1 MITQSKTILS
11 CLLCTALMTG
21 CVSISE
27 KDQALPVIKHEGYP
41 DKEALNRNTPA
52 VDKAKVVMDKNVA
65 GTFYKMPVNKAVGQ
79 LATQAEVT
87 VDQSFIPSD
96 TYLFSGDVNSTF
108 GDFLKRVRKTSGID
122 YRFRDNTLSIVNKS
136 LIEENFSGQA
146 CDLNATPTVSINVK
160 EPVYPGEILKLFA
173 DRFGISLVYKTR
185 YYELNGLTQE
195 GLLPAKKVS
204 FYYNGCDKDEAF
216 RTFLKANNLVAEQTG
231 PKAYTIMDYE
241 IATID
246 IPLYFNYKFS
256 SATSGGSTSS
266 GGSSGASTSTA
277 STTSG
282 SGGGAIGSSSGVTV
296 SESENQKDDLEK
308 FIRKYISSKGSAD
321 VSQRGYITLVD
332 TPDNV
337 RSAKKLLIK
346 EIEKQRPVNLKVSIL
361 RVDLNNGINVG
372 VDWSA
377 INRTILGAKMNMG
390 YNYASSVSGGASL
403 VIDSTKMPT
412 VISALETYGKTNI
425 IREFSSV
432 SKMGMLNSFK
442 AVEKIPYM
450 TSTVT
455 STGTTSQANFEARE
469 AEAGI
474 IINVTPR
481 IDSSGEVLD
490 LSTSITISELV
501 EMVLFNMDS
510 GEFKLPKIA
519 TNEINVPAKINMDQ
533 MLILTGFKM
542 SKKNN
547 TKEGVPGAVD
557 IPKFGWLFG
566 KESDAD
572 IVSELAIIVSPSTI
586 EEL

>member
-1 MITQSKTILS
+1 MCNTSKILLS
-11 CLLCTALMTG
+11 GFLGSFLMTG

-27 KDQALPVIKHEGYP
+27 KDQALPLIKHEGYP
-41 DKEALNRNTPA
+41 DKEALSRNTPA
-52 VDKAKVVMDKNVA
+52 VEKAKVVMDKNVA
-65 GTFYKMPVNKAVGQ
+65 GTFYKMPVNKAVSQ
-79 LATQAEVT
+79 LASQAEIT

-108 GDFLKRVRKTSGID
+108 GDFLKRVRKTGGID
-122 YRFRDNTLSIVNKS
+122 YRFRDNTLAIVNKS

-173 DRFGISLVYKTR
+173 DRFGVSLVYKTR
-185 YYELNGLTQE
+185 YYELNGLAQE

-204 FYYNGCDKDEAF
+204 FYYSGCDKEEAF

-256 SATSGGSTSS
+256 SATSGSSSSS
-266 GGSSGASTSTA
+266 GSNGTSA
-277 STTSG
+277 STTSTSSAGG
-282 SGGGAIGSSSGVTV
+282 SSSIGSSSGVTV
-296 SESENQKDDLEK
+296 SESENQKEDLEK
-308 FIRKYISSKGSAD
+308 FIRKYISTKGSAD

-332 TPDNV
+332 TPDNI

-346 EIEKQRPVNLKVSIL
+346 EIDKQRPVNLKVSIL
-361 RVDLNNGINVG
+361 RVDLNNGISVG

-412 VISALETYGKTNI
+412 IISALETYGKTNI

-572 IVSELAIIVSPSTI
+572 VVSELAIIVSPSTI